1 MNHDEEVTGWT
12 ELRPVVWLAAVVLVG
27 VTSSTDYGFIVL
39 CTAIPGAIVYSIAC
53 VVIETREKERRA
65 IETFRKSPIMSFLE
79 GTFTDID
86 HINSISGSG
95 GLRFDYAQIEILPS
109 GSGSMEVYTTAE
121 KNRTAFLKQYHD
133 RAVAYHL
140 CKEVKS
146 PEELKEELMPHWL
159 REGAGYSPECP
170 HFFNDLREMNFE
182 EINEGDSTRYGFK
195 MPHFLAVC
203 AAESLEGS
211 AGGVEKTEIAR
222 KVIMKCAKERGY
234 HARCKYLSTGSY
246 KLTIHF

>member
-222 KVIMKCAKERGY
+222 RAIMKCAKEGGY
-234 HARCKYLSTGSY
+234 HARCKYLSKDCY